1 MPVQVSTPMKAY
13 HLDCI
18 LLRSAAVKDAIL
30 EELMKHKAAM
40 SDARDKLQ
48 AKVDDDEARNIHKF
62 LL

>member
-1 MPVQVSTPMKAY
+1 MKAY